1 MTTVKTKELPA
12 KVPSQ
17 LDTDLTLMGLH
28 FMAEHHSD
36 LANRAVRDSLG
47 KRQEII
53 IHSFQPEPGHES
65 FLLRP
70 DRS

>member
-1 MTTVKTKELPA
+1 MTIAKTKELPA

-17 LDTDLTLMGLH
+17 LDTDLTLLGLH

-47 KRQEII
+47 HI
-53 IHSFQPEPGHES
+53 
-65 FLLRP
+65 
-70 DRS
+70 D

>member
-17 LDTDLTLMGLH
+17 LDTDLTLLGLH

-47 KRQEII
+47 HVDYLAKDTLQNN
-53 IHSFQPEPGHES
+53 
-65 FLLRP
+65 LTN
-70 DRS
+70 

>member
-28 FMAEHHSD
+28 FMAEHTT
-36 LANRAVRDSLG
+36 LILPTVPYVIA
-47 KRQEII
+47 
-53 IHSFQPEPGHES
+53 
-65 FLLRP
+65 
-70 DRS
+70 